1 MKIIISAGGS
11 GGHIYPALA
20 IIDKFKEKEK
30 KLDILYIGTTD
41 RMEKDIIPQH
51 DINYIGIRVRGFDR
65 GFNLKNLIAIKFFIS
80 AVIKAKKIIKQY
92 KPDVVIGVGGY
103 VTAPVLYAAKRLK
116 VKTVIHE
123 QNSCLGLS
131 NKFLINFVNK
141 VFTSFESTKDSI
153 KRNKNK
159 IIFTGNPTSEVYL
172 SKKPANK
179 KDYNLSND
187 KKLVLIVMGSQ
198 GSEVINNKMKKILPE
213 FKNNKYEILYVTGKD
228 YYYEFNNI
236 KVPSN
241 VKIVPYI
248 DNMGGLLK
256 VTDLIVTRAGAS
268 TICETTTL
276 GVPSIFI
283 PSPYVTDNHQYHNAM
298 NLVNT
303 GAALIIEEDKLNKK
317 TLINKI
323 DKILNN
329 EKEYNKI
336 KENIEKIAVKNSA
349 TRIYEEIK
357 KIL

>member
-20 IIDKFKEKEK
+20 IIDKFIEKEK

-41 RMEKDIIPQH
+41 RMEKDIIPEH
-51 DINYIGIRVRGFDR
+51 NINYIGIKVRGFDR
-65 GFNLKNLIAIKFFIS
+65 GFSLKNLKAISYFFK
-80 AVIKAKKIIKQY
+80 AVSKVKKIIKEF
-92 KPDVVIGVGGY
+92 KPDFVIGVGGY

-123 QNSCLGLS
+123 QNSFLGLS
-131 NKFLINFVNK
+131 NKFLINFVDK
-141 VFTSFESTKDSI
+141 VFTSFVSTKDSI
-153 KRNKNK
+153 KRHKNK
-159 IIFTGNPTSEVYL
+159 VIFTGNPTSEVYL
-172 SKKPANK
+172 SKKLANK
-179 KDYNLSND
+179 KSYGLSND

-198 GSEVINNKMKKILPE
+198 GSKTINEKMEKILLE
-213 FKNNKYEILYVTGKD
+213 FKNKKYEVLYVTGKD
-228 YYYEFNNI
+228 YYNRFRLI

-241 VKIVPYI
+241 VKVVGYI

-283 PSPYVTDNHQYHNAM
+283 PSPYVTDNHQYHNAV
-298 NLVNT
+298 NLVNI

-317 TLINKI
+317 NLINKI
-323 DKILNN
+323 DKILDD

-336 KENIEKIAVKNSA
+336 KENISKIAVKNSA
-349 TRIYEEIK
+349 TKIYEEIK
-357 KIL
+357 KLI